1 MPITEE
7 TWDRLAAIPELKV
20 SRNVPLSRLT
30 RLAIGGPAAVF
41 AETASEA
48 AFLSALERV
57 RDARVPFLVIG
68 DGTNLVA
75 SDNGFDGV
83 VLRYTASAIRATGDR
98 VVADAG
104 ALLQD
109 IVDFT
114 VAGGRRGIETL
125 SGIPGSLGGAVYGN
139 AGAYGHTISESVHGI
154 RYWDGGRV
162 RALDNSGCGFE
173 YRESVFKSRKEWVIL
188 QVELT
193 LSAGEAGELRRT
205 ADEILD
211 VRNRKFPSSMKCAG
225 SVFKNLRLDD
235 LPAPVAGSI
244 PEEAIREGKVAAAYF
259 LAQVGAKGMSQGGI
273 RVADYHANLIYNDGA
288 GTAREFRNL
297 IRELKSRVRRR
308 FGFELEEE
316 VQYVGFPPEDREEP
330 PGQG

>member
-1 MPITEE
+1 MPIIEE
-7 TWDRLAAIPELKV
+7 TWERLAAIPGLKV

-30 RLAIGGPAAVF
+30 RLAIGGPAAAF
-41 AETASEA
+41 AETASET

-57 RDARVPFLVIG
+57 RDARVPFFVIG
-68 DGTNLVA
+68 DGTNLIA
-75 SDNGFDGV
+75 SDDGFDGV
-83 VLRYTASAIRATGDR
+83 VLRYTASAIQATGDR

-109 IVDFT
+109 VVDFT
-114 VAGGRRGIETL
+114 VVGGQRGIETL

-139 AGAYGHTISESVHGI
+139 AGAYGHSISESVREV
-154 RYWDGGRV
+154 RYWDGDRM

-173 YRESVFKSRKEWVIL
+173 YRESVFKSRKEWIIL
-188 QVELT
+188 RVELT

-211 VRNRKFPSSMKCAG
+211 ARNRKFPSSMKCAG
-225 SVFKNLRLDD
+225 SIFKNLRLGD
-235 LPAPVAGSI
+235 LPAPVAGAI

-259 LAQVGAKGMSQGGI
+259 LAQAGAKGMSRGGI

-288 GTAREFRNL
+288 GTARDFRNL
-297 IRELKSRVRRR
+297 VRELKSRVQRR

-316 VQYVGFPPEDREEP
+316 VQYVGFPSEDQEKP